1 MSRPLARLHKGE
13 LMAVLII
20 PFAMLVIG
28 ALMYALSANPKLA
41 ELGRL
46 LFAAGAFGIAIGFV
60 TTKITF
66 P

>member
-1 MSRPLARLHKGE
+1 
-13 LMAVLII
+13 MAVLII